1 MQTGGAHRRRQR
13 AVKTMPKPDPT
24 APTPVAHRLRFPELE
39 REISVRAQETIF
51 QSARRNGLR
60 IVGACGGRG
69 SCGTCVVQVVEG
81 EIEQLHGSVSELPD
95 TDLDVDS
102 GEAATPGKK
111 WQRACQLQVRSDCTV
126 RVAPRSL
133 APIMRAEVDTAGEGE
148 SLPLD
153 PAVVAHDLKLPKA
166 TLPDAVSDDARVARA
181 LGQADLT
188 LDLGAAQR
196 LSSLLRDNDWSLR
209 AYRRGNELIGFAP
222 VESRALGLA
231 VDLGTSNIAGFLID
245 LDNGRRL
252 ASLGMEN
259 PQAAWGADLIS
270 RINYAMRGAAQAQE
284 LRDAVLVGLNGLA
297 HDLCRAVGVTQQHIV
312 DAVICGNTAMQH
324 VLLGLAVRQL
334 GRAPFVAAV
343 RPAMDLK
350 ARDLGLDI
358 CPGAWVHVGPGV
370 GGFIGGDH
378 VAALLATQRRWQGLR
393 TSLVMDIGTN
403 TEISLIHDGRIF
415 CASCPSGPALEG
427 GHISCGMRAA
437 AGAIER
443 VDIEN
448 GRIAVRTIGGTRPV
462 GLCGSGVLDA
472 LSALRRA
479 HMVNAGGRLL
489 AGHPDVVEIEG
500 KRAALLAPGVHFTQD
515 DVRAVQ
521 LAKAAI
527 RTGVDLL
534 LRDQGLQEQS
544 LERVV
549 IAGAF
554 GAYIDIHSGVDI
566 GLFPDL
572 PLARFEQV
580 GNAAGLG
587 VRQMLSSITARARA
601 GEIAASCSYLELST
615 RTEFQKVFL
624 HHIGFPSGTSR
635 SSV

>member
-1 MQTGGAHRRRQR
+1 MNT
-13 AVKTMPKPDPT
+13 VSSPEPT
-24 APTPVAHRLRFPELE
+24 VPTPVVHRLRFPELE
-39 REISVRAQETIF
+39 REISVREQETIF

-81 EIEQLHGSVSELPD
+81 EVERLHGPVSELPD
-95 TDLDVDS
+95 SDADVDL
-102 GEAATPGKK
+102 GEAVTPGKKK
-111 WQRACQLQVRSDCTV
+111 WQRACQLEVRGNCTV
-126 RVAPRSL
+126 MVAPRSL
-133 APIMRAEVDTAGEGE
+133 APIVRADVDTAGLGE
-148 SLPLD
+148 LLPLD
-153 PAVVAHDLKLPKA
+153 PAVVAHNLRLPCA
-166 TLPDAVSDDARVARA
+166 TLADTVSDDARVARA
-181 LGQADLT
+181 LGLVDLT
-188 LDLGAAQR
+188 LDLSAARR
-196 LSSLLRDNDWSLR
+196 LSSRLRADDWSLR

-222 VESRALGLA
+222 VGSRTLGLA
-231 VDLGTSNIAGFLID
+231 VDLGTTNIAGFLID
-245 LDNGRRL
+245 LDTGQRL
-252 ASLGMEN
+252 VSLGLEN
-259 PQAAWGADLIS
+259 PQVAWGADLIS
-270 RINYAMRGAAQAQE
+270 RINYAMQGAAQAKE
-284 LRDAVLVGLNGLA
+284 LRDAVLAALNGLA
-297 HDLCRAVGVTQQHIV
+297 HDLCRAVGLTQELIV

-350 ARDLGLDI
+350 ARDMGLDF
-358 CPGAWVHVGPGV
+358 CPGAWVHVGAGV

-378 VAALLATQRRWQGLR
+378 VAALVATQQHWQGLR

-415 CASCPSGPALEG
+415 SASCPSGPALEG

-443 VDIEN
+443 VAMEK
-448 GRIAVRTIGGTRPV
+448 GRIAVRTIGDTRAV
-462 GLCGSGVLDA
+462 GLCGSGVLDT

-489 AGHPDVVEIEG
+489 AGHPDVVEIGG
-500 KRAALLAPGVHFTQD
+500 KRAALLAPGVHFTQN

-527 RTGVDLL
+527 RTGVNLL
-534 LRDQGLQEQS
+534 LSEQGLQEQS

-554 GAYIDIHSGVDI
+554 GAYIDLHSGVDI

-580 GNAAGLG
+580 GNAAGVG
-587 VRQMLSSITARARA
+587 VRQMLTSATARVSA
-601 GEIAASCSYLELST
+601 GEIAASCNYLELST

-624 HHIGFPSGTSR
+624 HHIGFPSDTSR